1 MKVLKDDDVQSR
13 PGLQDWRVLAG
24 RLHGS
29 FRTRSMTR
37 GIELV
42 RRIGE
47 VAEELNHH
55 PDVDLRYYRVHVTLT
70 THAVHGL
77 TERDV
82 TLAGRISEAAAAMDV
97 EAEPS
102 RPRSVEIAIDALD
115 IPAVMPFWEAV
126 LGYRPRPTPT
136 AEGEPAH
143 EAGSVDLEDPDA
155 RAPGVWFQQMDAPR
169 PGRGRIHVDVHVP
182 HDEAE
187 TRVRAALAAG
197 GHLVTDVYAPSW
209 WVLADPEGNEACVCT
224 WQGRDD

>member
-1 MKVLKDDDVQSR
+1 MEVLKDDDVQSR

-70 THAVHGL
+70 THAAHGL

-82 TLAGRISEAAAAMDV
+82 VLAGRISEAAAAMGV

-102 RPRSVEIAIDALD
+102 RPRSVEIAVDALD
-115 IPAVMPFWEAV
+115 IPAVRPFWEAV
-126 LGYRPRPTPT
+126 LGYRPRPSPTP
-136 AEGEPAH
+136 EGEPGP
-143 EAGSVDLEDPDA
+143 EPVDLEDPDA

-187 TRVRAALAAG
+187 ARVRAALAAG

-224 WQGRDD
+224 WQGRD

>member
-1 MKVLKDDDVQSR
+1 MAKVLKEEDVQAR

-24 RLHGS
+24 RLHGT
-29 FRTRSMTR
+29 FRTRSMVR

-42 RRIGE
+42 TRIGE

-70 THAVHGL
+70 THAAHGL

-82 TLAGRISEAAAAMDV
+82 TLAGRISDAAAELGI
-97 EAEPS
+97 EAEPA
-102 RPRSVEIAIDALD
+102 RPRAVQIAVDALD
-115 IPAVMPFWEAV
+115 IPAVMPFWKAV
-126 LGYRPRPTPT
+126 LGYRTKLGPGQ
-136 AEGEPAH
+136 EEPD
-143 EAGSVDLEDPDA
+143 SVDLEDPDA
-155 RAPGVWFQQMDAPR
+155 RSPGVWFQQMDVPR

-187 TRVRAALAAG
+187 ARVRAALAAG

-224 WQGRDD
+224 WQGRD